1 MSTPGSHT
9 HRKENKHRAASSSG
23 ARTHKRRSS
32 AADEPELERKPPKAE
47 RKPLLAAASPTKP
60 ARRAAR
66 AEDGRDAYQGTLAVA
81 EYERLKKE
89 NEALKKVRGLYTVS
103 APGRCSRA
111 CNTATER
118 GEDRRVQASQGA
130 RSSLAHRVA
139 SASLTVVSAHRE
151 PEEGQP
157 PPSRRGPPAQGKIA
171 GG

>member
-1 MSTPGSHT
+1 MSTPGSHI

-47 RKPLLAAASPTKP
+47 RKPLLAASPTKP

-103 APGRCSRA
+103 APGLCSRA
-111 CNTATER
+111 CITATKR

-130 RSSLAHRVA
+130 RSLAHRVA
-139 SASLTVVSAHRE
+139 SASLTAVSAHRE
-151 PEEGQP
+151 PEEG
-157 PPSRRGPPAQGKIA
+157 
-171 GG
+171 

>member
-1 MSTPGSHT
+1 MSTPGSHI
-9 HRKENKHRAASSSG
+9 HRKENKHRAASASG

-47 RKPLLAAASPTKP
+47 RKPLLAASPTKP

-103 APGRCSRA
+103 APGLCSRA
-111 CNTATER
+111 CITATKR
-118 GEDRRVQASQGA
+118 GEDRRVQTSQGA
-130 RSSLAHRVA
+130 RSLAHRVA
-139 SASLTVVSAHRE
+139 SASLTAVSAHRE
-151 PEEGQP
+151 PEEG
-157 PPSRRGPPAQGKIA
+157 
-171 GG
+171 